1 MQKWIVNGISGCG
14 RIELLNELKAFG
26 DQNGKKIHIHD
37 VGDLIFK
44 ESKRQQIPVTD
55 ERILDM
61 DQNQLKLLRTIA
73 IRDVE
78 REIFKHDNIDLHLIG
93 THATFRWKSRLIPG
107 ISYQDVLDIK
117 PNGFIN
123 VIHNVKQ
130 IYECNQ
136 KNKKW
141 DKHTLPNL
149 EETQSWLM
157 EEEFVTEVL
166 ANVINVPIYNVARDH
181 KVKNLIDLFFT
192 KKKKIYLSYPITAI
206 QESNPDLLEQIQGSI
221 LNELEELFVVFNPL
235 TIQDMSLADP
245 KAGEKMPELI
255 DQLTADAQEMIKKR
269 TIERDFQFIDQS
281 DAVVV
286 FYLTDKLSPGVLA
299 EIFYAHRN
307 QKPVFM
313 VFNEKKS
320 PFIEDVTTVIEPT
333 KERLMERLR
342 EFATN

>member
-26 DQNGKKIHIHD
+26 DRNGKKICVHD
-37 VGDLIFK
+37 VGELIFR
-44 ESKRQQIPVTD
+44 ESKRLHIPVTD

-61 DQNQLKLLRTIA
+61 DLNQLNLLRTLA

-78 REIFKHDNIDLHLIG
+78 SEILKHNDIDLHLIG

-107 ISYQDVLDIK
+107 ISYQDILEIK

-130 IYECNQ
+130 IFECNQ

-141 DKHTLPNL
+141 DSLTLPGL

-157 EEEFVTEVL
+157 EEEFITEVL
-166 ANVINVPIYNVARDH
+166 ANVINVPMYNVARDH
-181 KVKNLIDLFFT
+181 KIENLSDLFFSQ
-192 KKKKIYLSYPITAI
+192 KKKIYLSYPITAI
-206 QESNPDLLEQIQGSI
+206 QEAHPDLLEQVQGPI
-221 LNELEELFVVFNPL
+221 LSELEELFIVFNPL
-235 TIQDMSLADP
+235 TIQDMTLADP

-255 DQLTADAQEMIKKR
+255 NQLTPEAKEMIKKR

-281 DAVVV
+281 DAIVV

-313 VFNEKKS
+313 VFAEKKS
-320 PFIEDVTTVIEPT
+320 PFIEEVTTVIEPT
-333 KERLMERLR
+333 KELLMERLR
-342 EFATN
+342 EFAKT